1 MKVRC
6 VVVYQQTP
14 NNYCAYVPDFPG
26 CISTGKT
33 WEDIQRNIQGSH
45 RQATLRS
52 WWNTG
57 DPFPE
62 RYMTFEEAV
71 AVHNEPMPPQ
81 WQAEY
86 DALSDGDEADHPD
99 LPDIFDW
106 IELEVPSPV
115 RAE

>member
-6 VVVYQQTP
+6 VVIYQQTP
-14 NNYCAYVPDFPG
+14 NNYCAYIPDFPG

-33 WEDIQRNIQGSH
+33 WEDIQVNIKEAIEGH
-45 RQATLRS
+45 IELMAEY
-52 WWNTG
+52 G

-115 RAE
+115 RAG

>member
-1 MKVRC
+1 MNVRC
-6 VVVYQQTP
+6 VVIYQQTP
-14 NNYCAYVPDFPG
+14 NNYCAYLPDFPG
-26 CISTGKT
+26 CISTGET
-33 WEDIQRNIQGSH
+33 WEEIQRNIREAIEFHIEGM
-45 RQATLRS
+45 A
-52 WWNTG
+52 NDG

-71 AVHNEPMPPQ
+71 AVHNEPMPPH

-106 IELEVPSPV
+106 IELDVPSPV
-115 RAE
+115 RAG